1 MRYPLIKKIFFLIPF
16 LASITAFPLNAEDFF
31 EQREAAD
38 LLIHNRI
45 LATINGKTFS
55 VMDVVKKMDVYL
67 AQNFP
72 EYLEST
78 VQRFQFYSNNWR
90 RILSQMI
97 DNELILADAEK
108 LKIKIPDAEVREK
121 IYERFGPN
129 VMSSLDKLG
138 ITYEEAWQMIYCDF
152 AVQGMNWHRVLS
164 KAKHCVGPQEIKNA
178 YVRYLTENPPKEE
191 WKYRVISI
199 RTLTEILGNV
209 LAQKAL
215 ALIHKENLP
224 LEDLVQ
230 RLQKEHSD
238 PNTTVH
244 LSEEYNAEGQTL
256 SKSHKEI
263 LCTLIPNSYSSPI
276 SQVSRLDKSIVHR
289 IFYLKDHVKEN
300 PPSFDSLANHLE
312 DKLLQEEVKKEFP
325 KYLEK
330 LRIQF
335 NIDEK
340 QILSD
345 VPKDFQPFALK

>member
-129 VMSSLDKLG
+129 VM
-138 ITYEEAWQMIYCDF
+138 
-152 AVQGMNWHRVLS
+152 
-164 KAKHCVGPQEIKNA
+164 
-178 YVRYLTENPPKEE
+178 
-191 WKYRVISI
+191 
-199 RTLTEILGNV
+199 
-209 LAQKAL
+209 
-215 ALIHKENLP
+215 
-224 LEDLVQ
+224 
-230 RLQKEHSD
+230 
-238 PNTTVH
+238 
-244 LSEEYNAEGQTL
+244 
-256 SKSHKEI
+256 
-263 LCTLIPNSYSSPI
+263 
-276 SQVSRLDKSIVHR
+276 
-289 IFYLKDHVKEN
+289 
-300 PPSFDSLANHLE
+300 
-312 DKLLQEEVKKEFP
+312 
-325 KYLEK
+325 
-330 LRIQF
+330 
-335 NIDEK
+335 
-340 QILSD
+340 
-345 VPKDFQPFALK
+345 